1 MPWTC
6 WASTTMSDISSRFLR
21 NFPGKKLIV
30 SESTS
35 ALMTRGYYEMPS
47 DHIYIRPES
56 WDKPFEAPEHV
67 CSSYDNCH
75 VPWGS
80 THEKTWHLVKTLPH
94 VSGLFVWTGF
104 DYLGEPTPIGGPAG
118 AASSVS
124 WIWRVSRKDVIYMYK
139 SEWTDEPVL
148 HIFPHWNWKVGEP
161 WNIWAYYN
169 NADEVELY
177 LNGKSLGVQ
186 QKTDSTYHVSWRV
199 PFTPGTLRAVSRLG
213 GKEVLVKE
221 IHTAG
226 EPARLVLTPD
236 RSVIQA
242 DGSDL
247 SFVTVDV
254 CDIDGNRVPDAT
266 PLIRFFVE
274 GPGEIAGT
282 DNGDPNDPNSL
293 RKPKRQAYYGKALV
307 VIRNKGGQGD
317 IHLKAIAEDLPEAT
331 VTIQAQ

>member
-1 MPWTC
+1 
-6 WASTTMSDISSRFLR
+6 
-21 NFPGKKLIV
+21 
-30 SESTS
+30 
-35 ALMTRGYYEMPS
+35 
-47 DHIYIRPES
+47 
-56 WDKPFEAPEHV
+56 
-67 CSSYDNCH
+67 
-75 VPWGS
+75 
-80 THEKTWHLVKTLPH
+80 
-94 VSGLFVWTGF
+94 
-104 DYLGEPTPIGGPAG
+104 
-118 AASSVS
+118 
-124 WIWRVSRKDVIYMYK
+124 MYK

-148 HIFPHWNWKVGEP
+148 HIFPHWNWKEGERVD
-161 WNIWAYYN
+161 IWAYYN

-177 LNGKSLGVQ
+177 LNGKSLGVR

-199 PFTPGTLRAVSRLG
+199 PFTPGTLKAVSRLG

-266 PLIRFFVE
+266 PLIRFSVE

-317 IHLKAIAEDLPEAT
+317 IHLKAIAEGLPEAT

>member
-1 MPWTC
+1 M
-6 WASTTMSDISSRFLR
+6 
-21 NFPGKKLIV
+21 
-30 SESTS
+30 
-35 ALMTRGYYEMPS
+35 
-47 DHIYIRPES
+47 
-56 WDKPFEAPEHV
+56 
-67 CSSYDNCH
+67 
-75 VPWGS
+75 
-80 THEKTWHLVKTLPH
+80 
-94 VSGLFVWTGF
+94 
-104 DYLGEPTPIGGPAG
+104 
-118 AASSVS
+118 
-124 WIWRVSRKDVIYMYK
+124 
-139 SEWTDEPVL
+139 
-148 HIFPHWNWKVGEP
+148 
-161 WNIWAYYN
+161 
-169 NADEVELY
+169 
-177 LNGKSLGVQ
+177 
-186 QKTDSTYHVSWRV
+186 
-199 PFTPGTLRAVSRLG
+199 
-213 GKEVLVKE
+213 KE

-266 PLIRFFVE
+266 PLIRFSVE

-317 IHLKAIAEDLPEAT
+317 IHLKAIAEGLPEAM